1 MNKHCLPWIPSPEL
15 ALISKYT
22 FVLIVVPFKALYVM
36 TFNILKEVGKKSKR
50 LPKIYG
56 HWFYVTNRPD
66 ILENCLPKRIFV
78 TVKHNFTD
86 SSCFEILGN
95 FEQQGSVNGFILFLE
110 PPEETEWDI
119 RHLETETRLLDT
131 GTITLEIWSIMY
143 GL

>member
-1 MNKHCLPWIPSPEL
+1 MPWDLPHKFPL
-15 ALISKYT
+15 YLICINS
-22 FVLIVVPFKALYVM
+22 VPFKELNVM
-36 TFNILKEVGKKSKR
+36 TYNILKEVGKKTKR
-50 LPKIYG
+50 VPKIYG

-66 ILENCLPKRIFV
+66 ILGNCLPKRIFV

-110 PPEETEWDI
+110 PREETEWDI
-119 RHLETETRLLDT
+119 RYLETETRLLDT
-131 GTITLEIWSIMY
+131 GIITLEIWSIMY